1 MNTNGVHYVDHALAH
16 RDADW
21 ALAVRRFHVDELQ
34 PVGLYAKYGDRIA
47 PHARGVQAPG
57 GPLQVVWEKLP
68 AAVGDDQ
75 AIGRV
80 LDGAAPRA
88 AGLETTVGTAVAG
101 DDLVAVHVVGHPE
114 NGARRE
120 VRPGLL
126 RSGEPRAAE
135 IVLKDRPSA
144 TPPLSETVQPNALG
158 VFER

>member
-1 MNTNGVHYVDHALAH
+1 VNTNGVHHVDHALAH
-16 RDADW
+16 RDAGW

-57 GPLQVVWEKLP
+57 RPLQVVWGRLP

-88 AGLETTVGTAVAG
+88 AGLERAIGLETTVGTAVAG

-114 NGARRE
+114 HGARRE

-135 IVLKDRPSA
+135 VVLKDRPSA
-144 TPPLSETVQPNALG
+144 APPLSETI
-158 VFER
+158 